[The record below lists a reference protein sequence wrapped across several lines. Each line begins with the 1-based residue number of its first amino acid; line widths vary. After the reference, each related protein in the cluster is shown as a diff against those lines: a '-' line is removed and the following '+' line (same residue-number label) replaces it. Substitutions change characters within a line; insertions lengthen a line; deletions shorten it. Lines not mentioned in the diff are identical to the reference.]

1 MSAGCERLA
10 HAAAELAAAHGLDDL
25 EPVAGSY
32 FHGEA
37 VVFSPP
43 SENLAGFAFD
53 VLENVEGSLVES
65 LLLEQQGELFFALV
79 PLSEEAASALADALS
94 RCARWR
100 ARR

>member
-1 MSAGCERLA
+1 MPPPSWPQRTASTTSSRS
-10 HAAAELAAAHGLDDL
+10 
-25 EPVAGSY
+25 PGSY

-43 SENLAGFAFD
+43 AEDLAGFAFD
-53 VLENVEGSLVES
+53 VLENVEGNLVEFR
-65 LLLEQQGELFFALV
+65 LLEQHGELFFALV

>member
-1 MSAGCERLA
+1 VSAGCERLERA
-10 HAAAELAAAHGLDDL
+10 VAELAQAHGLDDL

-37 VVFSPP
+37 VAFAPP
-43 SENLAGFAFD
+43 SENLAPFAFD
-53 VLENVEGSLVES
+53 VLENVEGNLVEFR
-65 LLLEQQGELFFALV
+65 LLEQQGELFFALV
-79 PLSEEAASALADALS
+79 PMTEEAASALADALF